1 LKLEINAVHFAD
13 RVLEREVVSDG
24 KRCRELLGD
33 FLSLLF
39 SVSSHP
45 CRPDADAI
53 KNTPLCIARTLQAVA
68 LSGFR
73 HAFHTKRSLCTGL
86 FPFPVGVVG
95 NLGRF
100 TPLTAEFSK
109 SPQLHSFVLENLALM
124 QTSLSKPVH
133 PSFHFSSLNYGYYYL
148 FSLFFYV
155 FPNTRRSAI
164 PAAHDRPS
172 RLLARSSA
180 GMDGSSFKSPESR
193 EVPLFST
200 RILT

>member
-1 LKLEINAVHFAD
+1 VLEINTVYLAD
-13 RVLEREVVSDG
+13 EVLEREALSDG
-24 KRCRELLGD
+24 KRCRELFGD
-33 FLSLLF
+33 FLKLLF
-39 SVSSHP
+39 LVFRTP
-45 CRPDADAI
+45 CQLYACAI
-53 KNTPLCIARTLQAVA
+53 KKPLLCITRTLEPIA

-73 HAFHTKRSLCTGL
+73 HAFHTKHPLCTGQ
-86 FPFPVGVVG
+86 FPVPVGVVG
-95 NLGRF
+95 NLGF
-100 TPLTAEFSK
+100 ITSLTARFSK
-109 SPQLHSFVLENLALM
+109 FPQLHSFVLENLALM